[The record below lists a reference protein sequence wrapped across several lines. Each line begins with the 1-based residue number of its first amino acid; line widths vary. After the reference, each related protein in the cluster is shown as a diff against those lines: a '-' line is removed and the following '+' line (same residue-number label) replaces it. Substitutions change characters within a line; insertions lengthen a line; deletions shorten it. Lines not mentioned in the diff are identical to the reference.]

1 MGATDRPKF
10 NVTQARNT
18 ILGGLSRKADSDIFS
33 AFGVTPE
40 LDRGRLKYQGMTA
53 DQYASQAIRGYD
65 ESELESLASSLG
77 IRIK

>member
-1 MGATDRPKF
+1 MSATDRPKF
-10 NVTQARNT
+10 NVNQARNT

-53 DQYASQAIRGYD
+53 DRYADQAIRGYD
-65 ESELESLASSLG
+65 ESDLKSLANSLG
-77 IRIK
+77 IRIN